1 MERIYEDEFQ
11 DVLEL
16 KEEKEL
22 KILVS
27 PHTYG
32 NTRLILK
39 EEGEYRIELAP
50 MHSTSIHLFI
60 QNKAQGKVRL
70 HLLGDIQEN
79 ADVKLGLLDLEDTDF
94 VLYESFDLKAP
105 GARIELYTAQLCQDQ
120 KKKGDIL
127 VRHSS
132 PYTYGYMHN
141 FAVLKDGANYEMVAN
156 GTIDKGAREAASHQ
170 ETRVLT
176 VGKEHATKVI
186 PLLMIDENDVKA
198 SHALTIGEPDENQL
212 YYLESRGLSK
222 EMALGLLSVGYFMPT
237 IEMIQEEE
245 IREKTREEMERKVG
259 VYGH

>member
-1 MERIYEDEFQ
+1 
-11 DVLEL
+11 
-16 KEEKEL
+16 
-22 KILVS
+22 
-27 PHTYG
+27 
-32 NTRLILK
+32 
-39 EEGEYRIELAP
+39 
-50 MHSTSIHLFI
+50 
-60 QNKAQGKVRL
+60 
-70 HLLGDIQEN
+70 
-79 ADVKLGLLDLEDTDF
+79 
-94 VLYESFDLKAP
+94 
-105 GARIELYTAQLCQDQ
+105 
-120 KKKGDIL
+120 
-127 VRHSS
+127 
-132 PYTYGYMHN
+132 MHN